1 MNAQLNINNNAA
13 PNTGKKQNTTQRQ
26 NVIQTIKRL
35 EKTSPQY
42 KINDILIYRT
52 VNINGRVQETIK
64 FGLQYLEHVTIM
76 PMIDVGMYR
85 SRNSSKSHTMTVRMF
100 LNRLEFQKEF
110 VKDINLKLITRS
122 VRKFQSKNAEQ

>member
-1 MNAQLNINNNAA
+1 MNAQLNTNNNAA
-13 PNTGKKQNTTQRQ
+13 PNIGKKQNITLRQ

-42 KINDILIYRT
+42 KINDILIHRT

-100 LNRLEFQKEF
+100 LNRLEFQK
-110 VKDINLKLITRS
+110 
-122 VRKFQSKNAEQ
+122 KFFKKFRF

>member
-85 SRNSSKSHTMTVRMF
+85 NRNSSKYHTMTVRMF

-110 VKDINLKLITRS
+110 VKDT
-122 VRKFQSKNAEQ
+122 KFEIFLPGL